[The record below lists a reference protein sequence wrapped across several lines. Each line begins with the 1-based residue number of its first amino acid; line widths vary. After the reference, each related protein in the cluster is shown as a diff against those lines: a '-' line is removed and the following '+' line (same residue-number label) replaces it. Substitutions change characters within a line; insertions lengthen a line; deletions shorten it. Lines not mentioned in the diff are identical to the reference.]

1 MFEDLHRVNLEFA
14 LAVVAVQ
21 YCTASAVV
29 QPHLVVEVDAE
40 PAVGVDSVVRE
51 RVAAGQE
58 PLGAARVRAEP
69 RRLVPGGSLR
79 WTGSTTASPA
89 FAASPGQ

>member
-1 MFEDLHRVNLEFA
+1 MNLEFA

-21 YCTASAVV
+21 YYTASAVV

-69 RRLVPGGSLR
+69 RREEPARQHAGARRRGGARASALNR
-79 WTGSTTASPA
+79 WR
-89 FAASPGQ
+89 